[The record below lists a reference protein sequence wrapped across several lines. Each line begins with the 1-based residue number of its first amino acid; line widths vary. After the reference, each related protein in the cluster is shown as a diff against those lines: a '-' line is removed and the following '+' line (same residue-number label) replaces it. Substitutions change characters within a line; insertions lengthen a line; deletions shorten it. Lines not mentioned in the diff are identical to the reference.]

1 MNWQNIRLIFLR
13 EVRDQLR
20 DRRTLFMVAVLP
32 LLLYPALGIGMLQMT
47 LLFTEQPRTVVI
59 LGEKHLPQPQLLD
72 GNHFVSNWF
81 INPDD
86 ASKLRV
92 ITDTEADPSASASTP
107 DERQA
112 TLINQAQKLRTRV
125 EEHAA
130 QKAELEK
137 AEAEFRKL
145 LKANVSSAGSSNT
158 GEATPTSAESTSVS
172 ELTKKIGE
180 LKAKLVTIDHEL
192 SDLFAASQIQVLI
205 VVPDGLKENIERVN
219 QLIAEREMQ
228 SEDLMS
234 YPRPTIVKNRADDK
248 SVVAYSRVR
257 EVLDAWEQEILRQ
270 RLSSANLPQEL
281 PNPVGSSQ
289 LDLAA
294 EEQLSANV
302 WSKMFPALLVIMA
315 VTGAFYPAVDVAAGE
330 KERGTM
336 ETLLICPATRT
347 EIVLGKFLTVM
358 CFSVSTALLNLL
370 SIGTTGHYMLSAR
383 GPSSGAGSMAKMA
396 EVSLPSLPALAWL
409 LALLIPLSALF
420 SALCLALATFARSS
434 KEGQYYLTPLLMVS
448 IGLTVFCLSPAV
460 EIYPVHQ
467 ASWFYSVMPVVGIA
481 LLLKALLLNPGNTE
495 ALIFAGPVLVT
506 SIGYSLLALWWAIEQ
521 FSSEG
526 VLFREGERFEPALW
540 FKHLLRDK
548 EPTPSFTEAGFC
560 FVLIMLAQFV
570 SMRAFGQSIAAVAPE
585 QMGAAMMR
593 LLVIQQMAIV
603 ACPALFM
610 GLILTTSVRRTFRL
624 RWPGTKFLAV
634 AALLPLTLHPLSLE
648 LVASLS
654 WFFPQLPEG
663 AARLMKT
670 MSDHEQPIWL
680 ILLSFAAAP
689 AICEELAFRG
699 FVLTGFSRNGR
710 TGLAIGLSAV
720 TFGVM
725 HMIPQQVFNATLLGL
740 VLGLIA
746 ARSGSLFP
754 GVVFH
759 FFFNSL
765 AVVRE
770 RVGTA
775 IADGHTEELQQSVW
789 RWFITVETSGL
800 RYNWPTL
807 LICGISS
814 TLMLLW
820 IARHG
825 QARTLPATD
834 HQLIG
839 SEIAAANTIAKPQV

>member
-92 ITDTEADPSASASTP
+92 ITDAEADPSASASTP
-107 DERQA
+107 DERQV

-145 LKANVSSAGSSNT
+145 LKANVSSAGSNNT
-158 GEATPTSAESTSVS
+158 GEAKPTSAESTSVS

-180 LKAKLVTIDHEL
+180 LKTKLVTIDHEL

-670 MSDHEQPIWL
+670 MSDHEQPVWL

-839 SEIAAANTIAKPQV
+839 SEFAAVSTIAKPQV